1 MYGPD
6 WASGSHLLVAS
17 MVGGV
22 PYVRCFL
29 RLRIGL
35 KALSMPVS
43 LWYGVYLVCVPSAVR
58 GLSCLQPLLGRDRGF
73 PGRNIRPSL
82 FWVSYVEQTAPS
94 GYCRGVHWR
103 LPPVTSLVPLMW
115 TSYAIEEIL

>member
-82 FWVSYVEQTAPS
+82 FRVSCVEPTAPS
-94 GYCRGVHWR
+94 GYCRWAR
-103 LPPVTSLVPLMW
+103 RRCPPAASLAPLMW
-115 TSYAIEEIL
+115 TSYATEDIL